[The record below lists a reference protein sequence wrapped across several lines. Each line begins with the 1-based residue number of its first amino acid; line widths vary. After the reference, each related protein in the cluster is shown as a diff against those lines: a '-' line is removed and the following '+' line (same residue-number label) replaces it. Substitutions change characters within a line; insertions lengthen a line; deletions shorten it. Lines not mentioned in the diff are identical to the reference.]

1 MWPALREAYADGV
14 FEVFRRYWRAYG
26 GIRALAL
33 SPYFHVAAL
42 LTALLAPYWLH
53 QPWWDVALSAMPSL
67 LGFTLAGF
75 TIWLGLGSPRLRELM
90 SRPGADGAPSV
101 YVQVAATFV
110 HFVVTQILALV
121 LALVAK
127 ALDFV
132 PAVPASVQGLIDT
145 LVPWG
150 HGLGFLVFV
159 YAIMTA
165 LAAAMGVFR
174 VATWQD
180 IVHCSDGGDRSD
192 RPPQA

>member
-14 FEVFRRYWRAYG
+14 FEVFHRYWRAYG
-26 GIRALAL
+26 GARALAL
-33 SPYFHVAAL
+33 SPYFHAAAL
-42 LTALLAPYWLH
+42 LTALLAPYWLR

-121 LALVAK
+121 LALIAK
-127 ALDFV
+127 ALDFT
-132 PAVPASVQGLIDT
+132 PAVPASVRSWIEALA
-145 LVPWG
+145 PWG

-180 IVHCSDGGDRSD
+180 MVHGSDGGDRGD

>member
-1 MWPALREAYADGV
+1 
-14 FEVFRRYWRAYG
+14 
-26 GIRALAL
+26 
-33 SPYFHVAAL
+33 
-42 LTALLAPYWLH
+42 
-53 QPWWDVALSAMPSL
+53 
-67 LGFTLAGF
+67 
-75 TIWLGLGSPRLRELM
+75 
-90 SRPGADGAPSV
+90 
-101 YVQVAATFV
+101 V

-121 LALVAK
+121 LALIAK
-127 ALDFV
+127 ALDFT

-150 HGLGFLVFV
+150 HGLGFLLFV

-180 IVHCSDGGDRSD
+180 MVHRSEGGDRGD